1 MSRTSKSVI
10 AGILVAIA
18 TAAVSG
24 AAKAAACVSETLNN
38 YTAPGFTCSIGDMT
52 FADFTWTTSNTAGGT
67 APPATSETAVPD
79 GLGFDLDGLFA
90 ASSGGTADAILH
102 YTVTTTDGTNTIDA
116 VRLFGL
122 VGGQSG
128 TGSSYGVDESLCA
141 GDLLANNCDAGVNYA
156 LSVNGNSLAAQVAF
170 AGVNE
175 VDIRQDI
182 FTVAGPSG
190 SATLSSVT
198 NVVDQPVPEPAS
210 LALLAAGLFSLG
222 ALRAFR
228 K

>member
-1 MSRTSKSVI
+1 MRGTSKSVI
-10 AGILVAIA
+10 AGILVSLA

-24 AAKAAACVSETLNN
+24 AAKAAACVSNTLDK
-38 YTAPGFTCSIGDMT
+38 YTAPGFACTIGDMT
-52 FADFTWTTSNTAGGT
+52 FANFTWTPSNTGGGT
-67 APPATSETAVPD
+67 APPAMSEKAVPD

-90 ASSGGTADAILH
+90 ASSGATADAILH
-102 YTVTTTDGTNTIDA
+102 YTATTTDDTNTIDRIMLYA
-116 VRLFGL
+116 

-128 TGSSYGVDESLCA
+128 TGTNGVDEVLCA
-141 GDLLANNCDAGVNYA
+141 GGLLAACPAGGNYA
-156 LSVNGNSLAAQVAF
+156 LSVTGNGVAVQVAF

-175 VDIRQDI
+175 VDIRKDI
-182 FTVAGPSG
+182 YTEGGPSG

-222 ALRAFR
+222 ALRVFR